1 MNRFILAT
9 VFLLWSS
16 FVVLAQDLPKL
27 NGLPVKVTAN
37 SHAQSDH
44 LIFKGIPIDGDIEQ
58 FSKQL
63 ISVGYKESLR
73 FTEKYIKW
81 FEGMFMDE
89 KCFIGVF
96 HSPKGLVGRVDVL
109 YLYPSYSEMNSA
121 FNDAISL
128 YRTKYGSPDLSQSD
142 VYIWD
147 VPHGGIAITK
157 ISNDGKYKLLITYED
172 SKNGEIVVE
181 ERNAA
186 IKREKASRINDI

>member
-9 VFLLWSS
+9 AFLLWSS
-16 FVVLAQDLPKL
+16 FVVLAQDFPKL
-27 NGLPVKVTAN
+27 SGLPVKVTEK
-37 SHAQSDH
+37 SQVQSDH
-44 LIFKGIPIDGDIEQ
+44 LMFKGIPIDGDIEQ

-63 ISVGYKESLR
+63 ISAGYTESLR
-73 FTEKYIKW
+73 FTEKYIRW

-89 KCFIGVF
+89 KCFVGVF

-121 FNDAISL
+121 FNDAVSL

-142 VYIWD
+142 VIIWD
-147 VPHGGIAITK
+147 VPHGGIVVMK
-157 ISNDGKYKLLITYED
+157 DSDGGKYKLMIIYED

>member
-9 VFLLWSS
+9 AFLLWSS
-16 FVVLAQDLPKL
+16 FVVLAQDFPKL
-27 NGLPVKVTAN
+27 SGLPVKVTEK
-37 SHAQSDH
+37 SQVQSDH
-44 LIFKGIPIDGDIEQ
+44 LMFKGIPIDGDIEQ

-63 ISVGYKESLR
+63 ISAGYTESLR
-73 FTEKYIKW
+73 FTEKYIRW

-89 KCFIGVF
+89 KCFVGVF

-121 FNDAISL
+121 FNDAVSL
-128 YRTKYGSPDLSQSD
+128 YRTKYGGPDLSQSD
-142 VYIWD
+142 VIIWD
-147 VPHGGIAITK
+147 VPHGGIVVMK
-157 ISNDGKYKLLITYED
+157 DSDGGKYKLMIIYED